1 MQKMI
6 QELMNDLDYA
16 KTAYHAAARAA
27 DKLEAHGFV
36 RLEECN
42 IWQLARG
49 GKYYVVRDGS
59 ALIAFCIGRSGS
71 SFRMVA
77 SHLDSPCLKVK
88 GDAVTF
94 SGGCAKLFVEKYG
107 GSLHYSWLD
116 IPLCLAGREIIGEQ
130 GENGRRLYS
139 RLITEKHTV
148 IIPSLAIH
156 FNRDANKGL
165 TLNPQTEMQPIVSL
179 DENFRLYPEAENV
192 LERDLFLANAAKPY
206 LAGFD
211 DEMLVSPRIDNL
223 TSAFASVAA
232 LEEIPEDGVALIY
245 LADNEEVGSQ
255 TKQGAGSDFLRAVML
270 RITDTLGERA
280 ECVLARS
287 FMVSCDNAHATH
299 PNYADRSDQ
308 ATPVKLGGGIV
319 IKHHAN
325 QNYTTDAFSAAV
337 FKAILQKKQI
347 PYQDFYM
354 RADMPCGSTLGA
366 ISSSQVSVRSVD
378 IGLPQLAMHAA
389 TETMCAADY
398 VKLVD
403 ALRAFFAASIQTNSY
418 QDVMIQ

>member
-1 MQKMI
+1 MQTLI
-6 QELMNDLDYA
+6 QDLMNDLDYA

-27 DKLEAHGFV
+27 EKLEARGFM
-36 RLEECN
+36 RLEECDA
-42 IWQLARG
+42 WQLARG
-49 GKYYVVRDGS
+49 GKYYVLRDGS
-59 ALIAFCIGRSGS
+59 ALIAFCIGRAGS

-88 GDAVTF
+88 GEAVSF
-94 SGGCAKLFVEKYG
+94 SGGCAKLPVEKYG

-116 IPLCLAGREIIGEQ
+116 IPLCLAGREIVRERDASGQ
-130 GENGRRLYS
+130 RLYS
-139 RLITEKHTV
+139 RLITEKHRV

-156 FNRDANKGL
+156 FNREVNKGL

-179 DENFRLYPEAENV
+179 NENFELYPKADDV
-192 LERDLFLANAAKPY
+192 VARDLFLVNTAKPY

-232 LEEIPEDGVALIY
+232 LDETPEDGVALIY
-245 LADNEEVGSQ
+245 LADHEEVGSQ
-255 TKQGAGSDFLRAVML
+255 TKQGAGSDFLRTVML
-270 RITDTLGERA
+270 RITAALGEQVERVMA
-280 ECVLARS
+280 GS
-287 FMVSCDNAHATH
+287 FMVSCDNAHAIH

-308 ATPVKLGGGIV
+308 ASPVKLGGGVV

-325 QNYTTDAFSAAV
+325 QNYTTDAFSAAI
-337 FKAILQKKQI
+337 FKTILQDAGI

-403 ALRAFFAASIQTNSY
+403 ALRAFFATSIQTHSY
-418 QDVMIQ
+418 RDVTIQ